1 MPLFRTILLFVFAS
15 ASTWEDSPALTAMW
29 ESMNGKKATE
39 IETLLVQMPEIVNAR
54 AADGRGPA
62 WWAWEFEYSHG
73 LAALMAAGADVES
86 DDGDAG
92 GQTPKEMCAGD
103 ADAILAEAKGLV
115 PSIKTSFERIKADIE
130 KQRMDEED
138 DDDAFVDESFDDED
152 F

>member
-1 MPLFRTILLFVFAS
+1 MSIFRTILFLFA
-15 ASTWEDSPALTAMW
+15 AAEPWEDTPALTAMW

-39 IETLLVQMPEIVNAR
+39 IETLLVQMPEIINMR

-73 LAALMAAGADVES
+73 LAALMAAGANVEI

-92 GQTPKEMCAGD
+92 GQTPIEMCAGD
-103 ADAILAEAKGLV
+103 AAGILEEAKGLV
-115 PSIKTSFERIKADIE
+115 PTVKASFEKIKAEME
-130 KQRMDEED
+130 KARMDDED